1 MGFITHATRKEL
13 KTTEKLKN
21 LLTLEIIPDLEEAI
35 DEFFSLIEKAK
46 MASIADKE
54 ELQELQ
60 EMHSECKDIVAE
72 IDANEMPEDE
82 AEEIL
87 KELIELKTI

>member
-1 MGFITHATRKEL
+1 M
-13 KTTEKLKN
+13 KTIEKLKN
-21 LLTLEIIPDLEEAI
+21 LLNSEVIPDLEETI
-35 DEFFSLIEKAK
+35 DELFYTIEKAK
-46 MASIADKE
+46 MASNDDKE

-72 IDANEMPEDE
+72 IDANNMPEDE

-87 KELIELKTI
+87 KELLEMKSI

>member
-1 MGFITHATRKEL
+1 MSNS
-13 KTTEKLKN
+13 EKLKN
-21 LLTLEIIPDLEEAI
+21 FLTGEIIPDLEEAI
-35 DEFFSLIEKAK
+35 DEMFSMIEKAK

-60 EMHSECKDIVAE
+60 EMHAECKEIVVE
-72 IDANEMPEDE
+72 IEAGEMPEAE

-87 KELIELKTI
+87 KEFVEMKTEDDE

>member
-1 MGFITHATRKEL
+1 MQ
-13 KTTEKLKN
+13 TTEKLKN
-21 LLTLEIIPDLEEAI
+21 LLILEIIPDLEEAI
-35 DEFFSLIEKAK
+35 DEMFSMIEKAK

-60 EMHSECKDIVAE
+60 EMHFECKDIIEE
-72 IDANEMPEDE
+72 IDRGDMPQDE

-87 KELIELKTI
+87 KELMEAKTEQ

>member
-1 MGFITHATRKEL
+1 VGWKTRATRKKL

-21 LLTLEIIPDLEEAI
+21 LLTSEIIPDLEEAI
-35 DEFFSLIEKAK
+35 DELFSMIEKAK

-60 EMHSECKDIVAE
+60 EMHSECKDIVSE
-72 IDANEMPEDE
+72 IDSNDMPEDE

-87 KELIELKTI
+87 KELIEVKSI

>member
-1 MGFITHATRKEL
+1 MKNI
-13 KTTEKLKN
+13 EKLKN
-21 LLTLEIIPDLEEAI
+21 LLTLEIIPDLEDAI
-35 DEFFSLIEKAK
+35 DELFSFIEKAK

-60 EMHSECKDIVAE
+60 EMHRECKDIVAE
-72 IDANEMPEDE
+72 IDANEMLEEE

-87 KELIELKTI
+87 KELVDLKSI

>member
-1 MGFITHATRKEL
+1 ML
-13 KTTEKLKN
+13 STEKLKN
-21 LLTLEIIPDLEEAI
+21 LLLQEIIPDLEDAI
-35 DEFFSLIEKAK
+35 DEMFAVIDKAK

-60 EMHSECKDIVAE
+60 EMHAECKEMIEE
-72 IDANEMPEDE
+72 IECGDMPEEE

-87 KELIELKTI
+87 EELLDAKSLD

>member
-1 MGFITHATRKEL
+1 L

-21 LLTLEIIPDLEEAI
+21 LLTSEIIPDLEEAI
-35 DEFFSLIEKAK
+35 EELFSMIEKAK

-60 EMHSECKDIVAE
+60 EMHSECKDIVSE
-72 IDANEMPEDE
+72 IDSNEMSEDE
-82 AEEIL
+82 AKEIL
-87 KELIELKTI
+87 EELIDVKSI